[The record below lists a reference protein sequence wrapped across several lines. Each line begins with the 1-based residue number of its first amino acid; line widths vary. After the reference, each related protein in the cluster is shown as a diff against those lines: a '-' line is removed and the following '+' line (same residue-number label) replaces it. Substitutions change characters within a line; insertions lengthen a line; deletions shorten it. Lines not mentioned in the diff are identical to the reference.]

1 MKYTYMNVFF
11 TVAKLQNISNAAKEL
26 RVTQPA
32 VSRIISAMEK
42 EYKTKLFYR
51 SKNGVTLTRE
61 GLNLYEMIEN
71 PFNEL
76 EKISNTLDDISSL
89 KQSVVHI
96 GATAVA
102 LFCYLFQ
109 RLETVKEKFPSVSFK
124 IYTDSSAKL
133 IKLVEKGTID
143 LAFITT
149 PCKADEDLEIHD
161 VSKLDICLIASNYY
175 RDKLNEKISI
185 KKLEKYPFVLLN
197 KEMQFREHM
206 NLFFFKYNAKIS
218 PIYELDSSALLV
230 PMVENGE
237 ALTFIPRQMAEKSIR
252 EGRCFEVEL
261 LEEIPSRNISF
272 VLKKTAIHS
281 HVIHEIKQEI
291 INNYK

>member
-1 MKYTYMNVFF
+1 MNVFF
-11 TVAKLQNISNAAKEL
+11 TVARLQNISNAAKEL
-26 RVTQPA
+26 GVTQPA

-76 EKISNTLDDISSL
+76 EKISNTLSDISSL

-102 LFCYLFQ
+102 LFCYLFKV
-109 RLETVKEKFPSVSFK
+109 LDIVKEKFPSVSFK

-133 IKLVEKGTID
+133 IKLVEKGSID

-149 PCKADEDLEIHD
+149 PCKVDEDLEMHD
-161 VSKLDICLIASNYY
+161 IYKLDICLIASKSY
-175 RDKLNEKISI
+175 KKQLSEKVSI

-197 KEMQFREHM
+197 KEMQFREHI
-206 NLFFFKYNAKIS
+206 NLFLAKHNAKIS
-218 PIYELDSSALLV
+218 PVYELDSSALLI

-237 ALTFIPRQMAEKSIR
+237 ALTFIPRQMAEKSIQ
-252 EGRCFEVEL
+252 EGNCFIVDL
-261 LEEIPSRNISF
+261 VEEIPSRNISF
-272 VLKKTAIHS
+272 VVKKNASHS

-291 INNYK
+291 ILSHKH

>member
-1 MKYTYMNVFF
+1 MNVFF
-11 TVAKLQNISNAAKEL
+11 TVAKLQNISSAAKEL
-26 RVTQPA
+26 GVTQPA
-32 VSRIISAMEK
+32 VSRIISVMEK

-51 SKNGVTLTRE
+51 SKNGVSLTRE

-102 LFCYLFQ
+102 LFCYLFKQ
-109 RLETVKEKFPSVSFK
+109 LDTVKEKFPSVSFK
-124 IYTDSSAKL
+124 IYTDSSSKL

-149 PCKADEDLEIHD
+149 PCKEDEDLEIHD
-161 VSKLDICLIASNYY
+161 VSKLDICLIASNSY
-175 RDKLNEKISI
+175 RSRLSEKVSI
-185 KKLEKYPFVLLN
+185 KKLEKYSFVLLN

-206 NLFFFKYNAKIS
+206 NLFFLKYNAKIN

-230 PMVENGE
+230 PMIENGE
-237 ALTFIPRQMAEKSIR
+237 ALTFVPRQMAEESIK
-252 EGRCFEVEL
+252 EGRCFEVDL
-261 LEEIPSRNISF
+261 LEEIPSRNIAF
-272 VLKKTAIHS
+272 VLKKSATHS

-291 INNYK
+291 LNNK

>member
-1 MKYTYMNVFF
+1 MNVFF
-11 TVAKLQNISNAAKEL
+11 TVAKLQNISSAAKEL
-26 RVTQPA
+26 GVTQPA
-32 VSRIISAMEK
+32 VSRIISVMEK

-51 SKNGVTLTRE
+51 SKNGVSLTRE

-102 LFCYLFQ
+102 LFCYLFKQ
-109 RLETVKEKFPSVSFK
+109 LDTVKEKFPSVSFK
-124 IYTDSSAKL
+124 IYTDSSSKL

-149 PCKADEDLEIHD
+149 PCKEDEDLEIHD
-161 VSKLDICLIASNYY
+161 VSRLDICLIASNSY
-175 RDKLNEKISI
+175 RSRLNEKVSI
-185 KKLEKYPFVLLN
+185 KKLEKYSFVLLN

-206 NLFFFKYNAKIS
+206 NLFFSKYNAKIN

-230 PMVENGE
+230 PMIENGE
-237 ALTFIPRQMAEKSIR
+237 ALTFVPRQMAEESIK
-252 EGRCFEVEL
+252 EGRCFEVDL
-261 LEEIPSRNISF
+261 LEEIPSRNIAF
-272 VLKKTAIHS
+272 VLKKSATHS

-291 INNYK
+291 LNNNK